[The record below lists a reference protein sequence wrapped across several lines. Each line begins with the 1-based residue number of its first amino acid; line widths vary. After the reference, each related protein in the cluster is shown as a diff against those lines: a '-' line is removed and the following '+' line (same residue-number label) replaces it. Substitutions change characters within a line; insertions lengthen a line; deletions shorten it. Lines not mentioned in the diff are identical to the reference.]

1 MAFIYKKDK
10 MGISG
15 CADVN
20 FLFNDGK
27 FYIMDN
33 HLFAIWC
40 WNQKIKTK
48 CRYGI
53 FHIDRHYDLLNN
65 LSDDFLIQNH
75 DNLESL
81 AFDYF
86 IQSIGT
92 KKIRYDN
99 YIDAF
104 KRSKPNCLEVAYY
117 ATHKNG
123 IDWRD
128 TSMKDISDDA
138 KDVDIWDLP
147 TNVNYWMSDN
157 VRWILNIDIDF
168 FFQDMGGSDS
178 IYQFLT
184 DKYIVNLCRNIRKV
198 LPLIEVITIALS
210 PEFCGG
216 WSNSYK
222 ILKKMS
228 EELDFNLPFY
238 LKNIDS
244 QTLIVDI

>member
-1 MAFIYKKDK
+1 
-10 MGISG
+10 
-15 CADVN
+15 
-20 FLFNDGK
+20 
-27 FYIMDN
+27 
-33 HLFAIWC
+33 
-40 WNQKIKTK
+40 
-48 CRYGI
+48 
-53 FHIDRHYDLLNN
+53 
-65 LSDDFLIQNH
+65 
-75 DNLESL
+75 
-81 AFDYF
+81 
-86 IQSIGT
+86 
-92 KKIRYDN
+92 
-99 YIDAF
+99 
-104 KRSKPNCLEVAYY
+104 
-117 ATHKNG
+117 
-123 IDWRD
+123 
-128 TSMKDISDDA
+128 MKDISDDA

-184 DKYIVNLCRNIRKV
+184 DKDIVNLCRNIRKV
-198 LPLIEVITIALS
+198 LPLIEIITITLS